1 MGLAERFKNKLE
13 NRNIFEKNAIEQKL
27 EENDIKFISKPA
39 EEVIEQK
46 NANISSPVVI
56 PNILDENSD
65 SLIVKKNKFEDLE
78 TELIN
83 KIRKTP
89 YWEEFSIQSQ
99 SNMIEN
105 YFNIKMKSS
114 KYNSIEYSNRDKQI
128 FIQTIL
134 ALANNR

>member
-56 PNILDENSD
+56 PNILDENTD

-114 KYNSIEYSNRDKQI
+114 KYNSIEYSNRDKQM

>member
-46 NANISSPVVI
+46 NVNISSPVVI

-114 KYNSIEYSNRDKQI
+114 KYNSIEYSNRDKQM